1 MNLSAIGITSFV
13 LTKLEVLVS
22 LQFLRAFKDV
32 IDLYG
37 LELQDNHTVLITYCQ
52 YLYNKDGAMRNTER
66 KPCDNAVVKR
76 IELSMKNRGLNQ
88 KQLMKAL
95 DLPVSVFTQWKYD
108 NGKSYTKYIDEI
120 SKILDVSSE
129 YLLSGKEKIE
139 PQISHREEQLLRV
152 FRQLPDE
159 IQDSTMELMRSILLQ
174 QEKKTL

>member
-1 MNLSAIGITSFV
+1 
-13 LTKLEVLVS
+13 
-22 LQFLRAFKDV
+22 
-32 IDLYG
+32 
-37 LELQDNHTVLITYCQ
+37 
-52 YLYNKDGAMRNTER
+52 MRNTER

-139 PQISHREEQLLRV
+139 PQRSGSMSKVQQAEVFFCLRHNGDGNLRHLQGQRKAQPIS
-152 FRQLPDE
+152 
-159 IQDSTMELMRSILLQ
+159 
-174 QEKKTL
+174 

>member
-1 MNLSAIGITSFV
+1 
-13 LTKLEVLVS
+13 
-22 LQFLRAFKDV
+22 
-32 IDLYG
+32 
-37 LELQDNHTVLITYCQ
+37 
-52 YLYNKDGAMRNTER
+52 MRNTER
-66 KPCDNAVVKR
+66 KPCDNAVVKQ

-108 NGKSYTKYIDEI
+108 NGKSYTKYINEI